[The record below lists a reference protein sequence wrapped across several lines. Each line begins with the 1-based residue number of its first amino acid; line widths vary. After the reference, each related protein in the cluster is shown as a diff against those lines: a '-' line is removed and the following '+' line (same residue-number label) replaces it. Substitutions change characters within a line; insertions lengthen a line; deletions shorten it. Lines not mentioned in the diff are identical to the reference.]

1 MRVLVADD
9 QAAVRTALRWLLK
22 EESGVS
28 VVGEAVRAKD
38 LLAQAEAIQPDLVL
52 LDWEL
57 PGLLAV
63 GLSTRSSLG
72 TIEEARCI
80 LLDVL
85 HTLHSCPRVIALSGR
100 PEVRQEALDAGVDD
114 FVSKGDPPERLLA
127 ALRAIRM
134 VRHQNG

>member
-9 QAAVRTALRWLLK
+9 QAAVRAALRRLLK

-38 LLAQAEAIQPDLVL
+38 LLAQAKVIQPDLVL

-57 PGLLAV
+57 PGLLTTDFP
-63 GLSTRSSLG
+63 GPTSSSTMG
-72 TIEEARCI
+72 EARCL

-85 HTLHSCPRVIALSGR
+85 HALHSHPKVIALSGR
-100 PEVRQEALDAGVDD
+100 PEVRQEALNAGADD
-114 FVSKGDPPERLLA
+114 FVSKGDPPERLLT

-134 VRHQNG
+134 ACD